1 MKALAVV
8 LAVLLVLAHPAATAA
23 VLGGELAVCGALGWM
38 IRRAFRAHPHPYWRT
53 A

>member
-8 LAVLLVLAHPAATAA
+8 LAVLLVLAHPAAAA
-23 VLGGELAVCGALGWM
+23 AIVGPELAVCCAVGRLFW
-38 IRRAFRAHPHPYWRT
+38 RAARPRLYPHWRT